1 MGELSKVFSKT
12 AKDIDKELTKFPD
25 LKEVIV
31 EEGNPDYISK
41 EGLLFKK
48 DGKKMIACPK
58 GRTECR
64 VPEGTTFIRNLQG
77 CSKLKSLFIPKTVTD
92 VGKQFFAGCSELEEV
107 TVEGAKL
114 KFKAEHFGKEGIP
127 MGLLPKIL
135 DLAKNLSP
143 DAITAF
149 VLDNSV
155 WKELPMATV
164 VKLYLQYYSKTLEA
178 HFDPVIG
185 QIGPDAF
192 SELMVQSLQGK
203 PAKKETEAAAMF
215 LLQYGMQLKEQNREN
230 LDDCIAGKEVRLTKD
245 ESDALEIMAGRTGSY
260 TPLEK
265 KTIEFLNAEGITVKD
280 LETRLKQYFGLT
292 YNDLP
297 ELQDLQGNTA
307 PPFIFACLLTAHG
320 DMQQQVYDKPGICPE
335 VEGILSLTD
344 LSSLK
349 EGLMDLVDKYLY
361 KYQKE
366 KKRYL
371 SHPFCRYADEEMMTE
386 LTKRAPK
393 WRTSTSG
400 DYASPLRE
408 FRQAARYSNTR
419 AAMLFADR
427 HHELDRYAKLR
438 GMTEDECRDMYLSDV
453 GLDDKGGK
461 SFDLGTQTVT
471 ARLQNDLSFL
481 IELPDGRTVKSLPKK
496 GADPAKYESSNA
508 DFSEMKKDVKKIFKA
523 RNSILFEEFLSGRT
537 RDAEGWKK
545 AYLNNVILRKVAS
558 SLVWAQNGKTFTLAD
573 QGAIDSEENS
583 YVITDEPICLAHPM
597 EMEEDDVR
605 RWQKYFT
612 SHSLKQAFSQIW
624 EPVCDL
630 DRVEKDRYAGIK
642 IPYYRFVKQGK
653 HGISESFSI
662 GENIA
667 YIDLKDCDAEID
679 RIDYQRHWIDM
690 DDRFEI
696 KTIKVR
702 RKSRMANHI
711 IAYFDKVTIWGRVR
725 NDDVSIMN
733 FLGDFTMAQISE
745 FIKAA
750 QESEAKNVLAM
761 LLEYNNTAFADF
773 DPMDEFTLE

>member
-12 AKDIDKELTKFPD
+12 AKNIDKELAKYPD
-25 LKEVIV
+25 LEEVIV

-77 CSKLKSLFIPKTVTD
+77 CSKLKVLFIPKTVTD

-107 TVEGAKL
+107 TIEGAKL

-127 MGLLPKIL
+127 KGLLPKIL

-192 SELMVQSLQGK
+192 SELMVQILQGK
-203 PAKKETEAAAMF
+203 PAKKETEAAAEF

-245 ESDALEIMAGRTGSY
+245 ESDALEIMAGMTGSY
-260 TPLEK
+260 TPLEQ
-265 KTIEFLNAEGITVKD
+265 KTIEFLNAEGITMKD

-307 PPFIFACLLTAHG
+307 PPFILACLLAAHEG
-320 DMQQQVYDKPGICPE
+320 YEKPGIRPE
-335 VEGILSLTD
+335 VEGILPLTD
-344 LSSLK
+344 FSSLK
-349 EGLMDLVDKYLY
+349 GGLMDLVDKYLF

-371 SHPFCRYADEEMMTE
+371 SYPFCRYADEEMMAE

-393 WRTSTSG
+393 WRTTTSG
-400 DYASPLRE
+400 DNASPLRE
-408 FRQAARYSNTR
+408 FRKAACYSNTR
-419 AAMLFADR
+419 AAMLFA
-427 HHELDRYAKLR
+427 ERYHDLGWYARLR
-438 GMTEDECRDMYLSDV
+438 GMTEDEIRDLYLSDV

-461 SFDLGTQTVT
+461 RYDLGNQTVT

-481 IELPDGRTVKSLPKK
+481 IELPDGRTMKSLPKK

-523 RNSILFEEFLSGRT
+523 RNNILFEEFLSGRT

-573 QGAIDSEENS
+573 QGAIDSEENG
-583 YVITDEPICLAHPM
+583 YVITKEPICLAHPM

-630 DRVEKDRYAGIK
+630 DQIGEDRYAGVA
-642 IPYYRFVKQGK
+642 IPYYRFVGQGK
-653 HGISESFSI
+653 HGIVVYDQDFHSYIEASFS
-662 GENIA
+662 
-667 YIDLKDCDAEID
+667 DCDAEIN
-679 RIDYQRHWIDM
+679 RIDYHRHWIDM